1 MDRIEQ
7 YRQAIQSFLQDY
19 VTSRQAH
26 AKSNAG
32 TEIEVICDKENDRYL
47 VLDIGWNESHRVHN
61 CIFHFD
67 IKDGKIWIQ
76 ENNTDIDIDEE
87 LEELGIP
94 KKELVIGFHH
104 PSMREYSNY
113 AIA

>member
-7 YRQAIQSFLQDY
+7 YRQAIKTFLQDY
-19 VTSRQAH
+19 VTSRQAN
-26 AKSNAG
+26 AKPNDG
-32 TEIEVICDKENDRYL
+32 TAIEAILDTESDRYL
-47 VLDIGWNESHRVHN
+47 ILDIGWNESRRVHN

-76 ENNTDIDIDEE
+76 ENNTDIEVDEE
-87 LEELGIP
+87 LKELGIS

-104 PSMREYSNY
+104 PSMREYSDY
-113 AIA
+113 AVV